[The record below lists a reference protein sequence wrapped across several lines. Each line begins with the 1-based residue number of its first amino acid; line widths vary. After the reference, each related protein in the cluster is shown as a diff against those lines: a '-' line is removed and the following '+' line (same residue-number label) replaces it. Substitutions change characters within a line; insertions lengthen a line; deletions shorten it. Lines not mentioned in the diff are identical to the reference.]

1 MAATKVKSMRLAA
14 LILACGVLAGCGR
27 PIGVLEP
34 VAAAPPNAAR
44 VDLLVATTR
53 TPSHDPA
60 VLFTGERESR
70 VALTDMAISIPPASQ
85 RQAGRVQ
92 WPASLPSN
100 PETDF
105 ATLAVTPLADASQ
118 PRAWL
123 KRHLPRNR
131 CVLVFV
137 HGFNNRFEDAVY
149 GLAQI
154 AHDSGAD
161 AAPILF
167 TWPSRGSI
175 FQYVYDRESTIASR
189 DALEETLRRVA
200 RDPDVGEITVM
211 AHSMG
216 AWLLM
221 ETLRQMAIRD
231 GRVTAKVR
239 NVILAAPDLDVD
251 VFATQWRGIGA
262 PRPQLTV
269 FVSRNDA
276 ALRASSR
283 LAGNVER
290 LGQIDPMA
298 EPYHSALANSGIDV
312 IDLSDVRGV
321 DRLNHSTFAENP
333 EVVQRIGQRLI
344 AGETFSGSGASLGER
359 VGGFAMGVGQTVGGA
374 AGLALSAPIAIV
386 DPSSRRTFNEQVDH
400 LGHVVDETADSAAA
414 Q

>member
-1 MAATKVKSMRLAA
+1 MRLAA
-14 LILACGVLAGCGR
+14 LFLACGVLAGCGR

-34 VAAAPPNAAR
+34 VAAPPPPGAAR

-53 TPSHDPA
+53 APSHDPG
-60 VLFTGERESR
+60 VLFTGERDRR
-70 VALTDMAISIPPASQ
+70 VALTDIAVSIPPEGR
-85 RQAGRVQ
+85 RQPGQVQ
-92 WPASLPSN
+92 WPTALP
-100 PETDF
+100 PDPRTDF
-105 ATLAVTPLADASQ
+105 ATLAVTPLDDARQ
-118 PRAWL
+118 PQGWL

-131 CVLVFV
+131 RVLVFV

-149 GLAQI
+149 GIAQI

-161 AAPILF
+161 AAPVLF

-200 RDPDVGEITVM
+200 RDPGVGEITVM

-231 GRVTAKVR
+231 GRVTGKIR
-239 NVILAAPDLDVD
+239 SVILAAPDLDVD
-251 VFATQWRGIGA
+251 VFATQWRSIGA

-276 ALRASSR
+276 ALRASRR
-283 LAGNVER
+283 LAGDVAR

-312 IDLSDVRGV
+312 IDLSDLRGF
-321 DRLNHSTFAENP
+321 DQFNHAKFAENA
-333 EVVQRIGQRLI
+333 EVVRRIGQRLI
-344 AGETFSGSGASLGER
+344 AGETFAGSGTSLGER

-386 DPSSRRTFNEQVDH
+386 DPASRRTYDEQVDH
-400 LGHVVDETADSAAA
+400 LNHVVDETLGSASD